1 MSIKKKLD
9 RLERAIGFED
19 DLNGARDAVRFA
31 LEFGILT
38 ETTDVDK
45 TVEAFALNGMNMRK
59 IIGEIHRKSTGLPKL
74 PSEEEDR

>member
-38 ETTDVDK
+38 ETTDVGK
-45 TVEAFALNGMNMRK
+45 TVEAFVSEGISLEK
-59 IIGEIHRKSTGLPKL
+59 IIDEIHRKNNGLPKL
-74 PSEEEDR
+74 TSEEED